1 MNAAQTNTTNGS
13 ESSHTVSGGEQGRLS
28 FYEGGSSETLFVRD
42 EMGAYVLASPL
53 QVVAAAR
60 NAADALIDR
69 SAVLLNHP
77 QRVQDFF
84 VAKLG
89 GFGVEVLLI
98 EALRWLEEDE
108 DVLTRLVDFPG
119 PVVLAVNK
127 VDRIADKTRLLPF
140 LEEMARKRAFAEVV
154 PLAALQGD
162 NVAALERAIAGLLPV
177 GERLFPEDQ
186 VTTVSERFL
195 AAELVR
201 EKLTRLLRE
210 ELPYALTVD
219 IERFVEEGR
228 LTRISAVIWVERE
241 TQKGIVI
248 GQGGATLREAGKQ
261 AREALERLLDRK
273 VFLQTWVKV
282 REGWSDDERALRS
295 LGYGD
300 PGAT

>member
-1 MNAAQTNTTNGS
+1 MTAVGRAGYAALLGRPNVGKSTLLNRLIGQKISITSPKPQTTRHVILGIQTLAEAQIVYVDTPGLHRQEKRAMNRYLN
-13 ESSHTVSGGEQGRLS
+13 R
-28 FYEGGSSETLFVRD
+28 
-42 EMGAYVLASPL
+42 
-53 QVVAAAR
+53 AAA
-60 NAADALIDR
+60 
-69 SAVLLNHP
+69 SVLGY
-77 QRVQDFF
+77 VD
-84 VAKLG
+84 VA
-89 GFGVEVLLI
+89 VLLI

-140 LEEMARKRAFAEVV
+140 LEEMARKRAFGGVV

-162 NVAALERAIAGLLPV
+162 NVAALERVIAGLLPV

-186 VTTVSERFL
+186 VTTASERFL

-248 GQGGATLREAGKQ
+248 GEGGATLREAGRQ
-261 AREALERLLDRK
+261 ARQALERLLDRK

-300 PGAT
+300 PGTV